1 MQNRVQV
8 AAEGKEQAPLKC
20 VIDVDTS
27 EAPPAE
33 QFDLYRTWHASLVDI
48 TLLRDKFES
57 FAARQ
62 RVWQLGNLALLSLEY
77 PGTGYHRRWSSKKNP
92 VFDHWLLSI
101 PYTLPS
107 NGGKGHVGKLRWH
120 CLAAPHEGQAE
131 DDGVL
136 ALFLPRDFAF
146 SQPFDLAIR
155 PEMATFITDYI
166 QLLHH
171 SLPDR
176 TERDAEYIA
185 VATTN
190 LLTACVTLSHNH
202 VLEAEG
208 PINAVIMARANKLIA
223 AQLADRD
230 LSPERLCRDLDVSRS
245 RLYRIFEPNGGISNH
260 IRRQRLLRTR
270 DILADDMDRRSI
282 SAIAE
287 EWGFTDASTYSR
299 TFRREFGMTP
309 KEAREAGW
317 LGIKHPR
324 IPSGDMQRGAALSLN
339 SLLMNSY
346 LAGKA

>member
-1 MQNRVQV
+1 MESRAQTVTE
-8 AAEGKEQAPLKC
+8 ASEQAPLKC
-20 VIDVDTS
+20 AIDIDTS
-27 EAPPAE
+27 AAPPAE

-48 TLLRDKFES
+48 TLLRDKFET

-62 RVWQLGNLALLSLEY
+62 RVWQLGNLALLALEY
-77 PGTGYHRRWSSKKNP
+77 PGTGYRRRWSTKKSP
-92 VFDHWLLSI
+92 VFDHWVLSI
-101 PYTLPS
+101 PYTLSS
-107 NGGKGHVGKLRWH
+107 NRGPRQVGKLRWH
-120 CLAAPHEGQAE
+120 CLAAPHEDQSE
-131 DDGVL
+131 DDGFL

-176 TERDAEYIA
+176 AERDTEYIA
-185 VATTN
+185 VATTS
-190 LLTACVTLSHNH
+190 LLTACITLSHNH
-202 VLEAEG
+202 VFEAEG

-223 AQLADRD
+223 AQLTDRD
-230 LSPERLCRDLDVSRS
+230 LSPERLCRDLNVSRS
-245 RLYRIFEPNGGISNH
+245 RLYRIFEPTGGISNY

-270 DILADDMDRRSI
+270 DVLADDTDRRSI

-287 EWGFTDASTYSR
+287 EWGFMDASTYSR
-299 TFRREFGMTP
+299 TFRREFNMTP

-324 IPSGDMQRGAALSLN
+324 IRPADMHGSAPSLDT
-339 SLLMNSY
+339 LLMNSY
-346 LAGKA
+346 LAGHP